1 MFCSDQ
7 FFLQSLKVFCVLWFS
22 WQSLFSSDLQEL
34 DAKVKSLMELSEN
47 RASNG
52 RQPYVCKV
60 CGKEG
65 QWVAIRD
72 HIEVK
77 HLEGVTLPCN
87 TCGKTFRSRA
97 ILRKH
102 NCRNEWIKKLRTESV
117 VILSHRSRNWLR
129 RHHCTFWIF
138 LWYEYLTCFVYRTR
152 FSLRQHGVRCKN

>member
-1 MFCSDQ
+1 MTDANNSRKNGPEQNGQLKSKCEVTRDNSTNFSFNDEMSISKFDDQ
-7 FFLQSLKVFCVLWFS
+7 RIMMPTDYNAT
-22 WQSLFSSDLQEL
+22 DLGEL
-34 DAKVKSLMELSEN
+34 DEKVKSMIEKSNNTLPN
-47 RASNG
+47 RKEKSNI
-52 RQPYVCKV
+52 CKI

-102 NCRNEWIKKLRTESV
+102 NCRNE
-117 VILSHRSRNWLR
+117 
-129 RHHCTFWIF
+129 
-138 LWYEYLTCFVYRTR
+138 
-152 FSLRQHGVRCKN
+152 